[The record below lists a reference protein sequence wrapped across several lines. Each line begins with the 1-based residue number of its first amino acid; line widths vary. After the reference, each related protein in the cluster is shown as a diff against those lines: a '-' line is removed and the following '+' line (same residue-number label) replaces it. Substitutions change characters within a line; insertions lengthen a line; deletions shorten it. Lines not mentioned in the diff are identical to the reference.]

1 MAAYDTEYTGEITIT
16 PPLPW
21 SAIHDSPF
29 VPDSRGYADRDC
41 KFRLAET
48 TVETDEGTLTRK
60 QAVAVTSTFTG
71 PTGGYDI
78 VEHLQELID
87 LHGEGRTF
95 AGFIEADG
103 ADFGDLWRLA
113 VVNGRA
119 VRIRARIVWPE
130 IPSGGA

>member
-1 MAAYDTEYTGEITIT
+1 MAAYDTTFTGEITIT

-29 VPDSRGYADRDC
+29 VPDSRGFADRDC
-41 KFRLAET
+41 KFRLDTA

-60 QAVAVTSTFTG
+60 QAVAVTCTYDNPCG
-71 PTGGYDI
+71 AYDI

-87 LHGEGRTF
+87 THGEGRTF

-103 ADFGDLWRLA
+103 ANAGDLWRLA
-113 VVNGRA
+113 VIDGRA
-119 VRIRARIVWPE
+119 VRVQPRIVWPD
-130 IPSGGA
+130 IPA